1 MKHQRM
7 RLRGRVSTGA
17 VRGLVLMRL
26 MVVGLVGLAL
36 ASPERAWAQDFAAAG
51 QHFAAAQDAFG
62 QGQYKRAAEEYQAAY
77 GITKDPALLFN
88 IGESW
93 QRAGDGPKAL
103 AAYRLYLKEQ
113 PSAADREEVE
123 KRIAALEAA
132 TLPPASPTGV
142 ATGTAPPGTTQ
153 EGGAMTPPGP
163 GPGPGQ
169 AQTPPLGS
177 EKAPAATGGV
187 MAPTGK
193 EPPAAGGTAS
203 IDVKTPPPASAAK
216 PAGSRLRTAA
226 WVTVAA
232 AVAMATAGAIL
243 GLGAQNRADELRRRT
258 TVLVNNQPPVYDADQ
273 RDVYDSLMSEGSSY
287 NTAGIALLSLAG
299 AAAITGGALFIADW
313 VRRPRSPSGPAEQ
326 PKAAK
331 LGLPSLAVGS
341 GRAVLAIG
349 GSF

>member
-1 MKHQRM
+1 MKQRQM
-7 RLRGRVSTGA
+7 RLGWRLSTGPRSKKA
-17 VRGLVLMRL
+17 RALILMSLVCLSLFGLS
-26 MVVGLVGLAL
+26 LA
-36 ASPERAWAQDFAAAG
+36 APGQAWAQDFAAAG

-62 QGQYKRAAEEYQAAY
+62 QGQYKRAAEEYQVAY
-77 GITKDPALLFN
+77 GITKDSALLFN

-113 PSAADREEVE
+113 PGASDREEVE
-123 KRIAALEAA
+123 KRIASLEAA
-132 TLPPASPTGV
+132 MLPPPAAPGTSGNAPIPPTPDSA
-142 ATGTAPPGTTQ
+142 ATPPPG
-153 EGGAMTPPGP
+153 AA
-163 GPGPGQ
+163 PGQ
-169 AQTPPLGS
+169 SAPLGS
-177 EKAPAATGGV
+177 EKTPPAAAGGV

-203 IDVKTPPPASAAK
+203 IDVKAAPAAATAAPK
-216 PAGSRLRTAA
+216 PAGSRLRTAG

-232 AVAMATAGAIL
+232 AVALATAGAIL

-258 TVLVNNQPPVYDADQ
+258 TVLVNNQPPVYDSDQ
-273 RDVYDSLMSEGSSY
+273 REVYDSLMSEGNSY

-313 VRRPRSPSGPAEQ
+313 VRRPRPSEQ
-326 PKAAK
+326 PKAAR
-331 LGLPSLAVGS
+331 LGLPTLAVGS